1 MASCD
6 TRQLNSEEKI
16 TLKRG
21 IRQDLRKARKGAS
34 GYDSFDEMWIVDN
47 IKSEDKV
54 YYGSDDDISQINS
67 EISVSDT
74 ENESGSDIEV
84 I

>member
-1 MASCD
+1 MAGCD
-6 TRQLNSEEKI
+6 SWQLNTDEKK

-21 IRQDLRKARKGAS
+21 IRQDLRKAKNHAS

-47 IKSEDKV
+47 IKTDDKV

-74 ENESGSDIEV
+74 EYSESDNEV